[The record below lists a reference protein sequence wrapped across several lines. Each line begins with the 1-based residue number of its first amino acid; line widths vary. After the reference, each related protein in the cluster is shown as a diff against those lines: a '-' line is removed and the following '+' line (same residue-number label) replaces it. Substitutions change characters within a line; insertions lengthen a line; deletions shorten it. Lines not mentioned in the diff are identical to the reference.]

1 MPPFFVGEPFE
12 MSDRLKELRA
22 KRGKIVHDMRGLTD
36 TAQTEKRD
44 LTAEELKS
52 HSDMFDEVEK
62 LGQQITAEERSLE
75 ASRLFAD
82 RQEQEERGENG
93 AGEERKGQKTVEE
106 LRMAAFRTY
115 LQTGKVAGEG
125 AEEFRAFQAGS
136 SAEGGYLVAPQQF
149 VEELLKGL
157 DDQIFIRDMANVIQL
172 PTAASLGA
180 PTLDADAEDWDWT
193 TELRTGAEEDSL
205 RFGKRELKP
214 HPLAKRVKISKTLMR
229 KAPRVEQIVMQRL
242 AYKLG
247 LTQEKAFLLGDG
259 HQKPLGVFT
268 ASADGIPTSRDVAT
282 GNTATEIQFDGLIEA
297 KYSLKAPYWANAS
310 WMFHRDAV
318 KKLTKLKDLEGQ
330 YVWQPSVRDGEPDRI
345 LSLPFRVS
353 EHVPNTFTT
362 GQYVGI
368 IGDFSYY
375 WIVEALDMQMQR
387 LVELYAESNQDGFIG
402 RYEGDGMPVLAE
414 AFARVK
420 LG

>member
-1 MPPFFVGEPFE
+1 
-12 MSDRLKELRA
+12 MSNRLKELRA
-22 KRGKIVHDMRGLTD
+22 KRGKIVTEMRGLTEI
-36 TAQTEKRD
+36 AETEKRD
-44 LTAEELKS
+44 LTTEELKS

-62 LGQQITAEERSLE
+62 LGSQITAEERSLE
-75 ASRLFAD
+75 ASRLIAEKAD
-82 RQEQEERGENG
+82 EEDRGNT
-93 AGEERKGQKTVEE
+93 AKDADRKGQKSAEE

-115 LQTGKVAGEG
+115 LQTGKVSGEG

-157 DDQIFIRDMANVIQL
+157 DDQLFIRALANVIAL
-172 PTAASLGA
+172 PTAASLGV
-180 PTLDADAEDWDWT
+180 PTLDTDAEDWDWT
-193 TELRTGAEEDSL
+193 AELRTGNEEDTL

-214 HPLAKRVKISKTLMR
+214 HPLAKRVKISKTLLR

-242 AYKLG
+242 SYKLG
-247 LTQEKAFLLGDG
+247 ITQEKAFLLGDG
-259 HQKPLGVFT
+259 QNKPLGVFT
-268 ASADGIPTSRDVAT
+268 ASADGIPTTRDVAT
-282 GNTATEIQFDGLIEA
+282 GNTSTSITFDGLIEA
-297 KYSLKAPYWANAS
+297 KYSLKAPYWGSAT

-318 KKLTKLKDLEGQ
+318 KQVTKLKDNDNQ
-330 YVWQPSVRDGEPDRI
+330 YLWQPSVRDGEPDRI

-362 GQYVGI
+362 GQYVGVL
-368 IGDFSYY
+368 GDFSYY

-387 LVELYAESNQDGFIG
+387 LTELYAETNQDGFIG

>member
-1 MPPFFVGEPFE
+1 

-22 KRGKIVHDMRGLTD
+22 KRGNIVADMRGLTE

-52 HSDMFDEVEK
+52 HSDLFDEVEK

-75 ASRLFAD
+75 AARLVAD
-82 RQEQEERGENG
+82 RVDQEERGEN
-93 AGEERKGQKTVEE
+93 AQREERQGQKTALE
-106 LRMAAFRTY
+106 LRMVAFRNY
-115 LQTGKVAGEG
+115 LLTGKVTGEG
-125 AEEFRAFQAGS
+125 SDELRAFQAGS
-136 SAEGGYLVAPQQF
+136 SAEGGYLVAPEQF
-149 VEELLKGL
+149 VEQLLKGI
-157 DDQIFIRDMANVIQL
+157 DDQVFIRGLANVIQL
-172 PTAASLGA
+172 PTAASLGV
-180 PTLDADAEDWDWT
+180 PTLATDAEDWDWT
-193 TELRTGAEEDSL
+193 TELRTGNEEDTL

-214 HPLAKRVKISKTLMR
+214 HPMAKRVKISKTLIR

-242 AYKLG
+242 GYKLG

-268 ASADGIPTSRDVAT
+268 ASDDGIPTSRDVST
-282 GNTATEIQFDGLIEA
+282 GNGATAIAFDGLIEA
-297 KYSLKAPYWANAS
+297 KYSLKAPYWSAAN
-310 WMFHRDAV
+310 WLFHRDAV
-318 KKLTKLKDLEGQ
+318 KQITKLKDNDGQ
-330 YVWQPSVRDGEPDRI
+330 YLWQPSVKDGEPDRI

-368 IGDFSYY
+368 LGDFSYY

-387 LVELYAESNQDGFIG
+387 LTELYAESNQDGFIG
-402 RYEGDGMPVLAE
+402 RYEGDGQPVLAE

-420 LG
+420 LA

>member
-1 MPPFFVGEPFE
+1 

-22 KRGKIVHDMRGLTD
+22 KRGKIVADMRGLTE

-44 LTAEELKS
+44 LTPDELKS
-52 HSDMFDEVEK
+52 HSDLFDECEK

-75 ASRLFAD
+75 AARIVAERVD
-82 RQEQEERGENG
+82 QEERGENG
-93 AGEERKGQKTVEE
+93 QREERQGQKTAQE
-106 LRMAAFRTY
+106 LRMVAFRNY
-115 LQTGKVAGEG
+115 LLTGKVTGEG
-125 AEEFRAFQAGS
+125 ADEFRAFQAGS
-136 SAEGGYLVAPQQF
+136 SAEGGYLVAPEQF
-149 VEELLKGL
+149 VEQLLKGI
-157 DDQIFIRDMANVIQL
+157 DDLVFIRGLANVIQL
-172 PTAASLGA
+172 PTAASLGV
-180 PTLDADAEDWDWT
+180 PTLDTDAEDWDWT
-193 TELRTGAEEDSL
+193 TELRTGNEEDTL

-214 HPLAKRVKISKTLMR
+214 HPVAKRVKISKTLIR

-242 AYKLG
+242 GYKFG

-268 ASADGIPTSRDVAT
+268 ASNDGIPTSRDVST
-282 GNTATEIQFDGLIEA
+282 GNGATAIAFDGLIEA
-297 KYSLKAPYWANAS
+297 KYSLKAPYWANAT

-318 KKLTKLKDLEGQ
+318 KQITKLKDNDDQ
-330 YVWQPSVRDGEPDRI
+330 YLWQPSVKDGEPDRI

-368 IGDFSYY
+368 LGDFSYY

-387 LVELYAESNQDGFIG
+387 LTELYAESNQDGFIG
-402 RYEGDGMPVLAE
+402 RYEGDGQPVLAE

-420 LG
+420 LA